1 MAEDQVE
8 RFGDGPRNRAEHQGH
23 CGAVRALLRI
33 SATVGT
39 EAVPEQHEQQP
50 DEPAERRTDA
60 QLVLPLRQRTLAGS
74 DKLCAE
80 STHREDR

>member
-1 MAEDQVE
+1 
-8 RFGDGPRNRAEHQGH
+8 
-23 CGAVRALLRI
+23 
-33 SATVGT
+33 VGT